1 MKYLTG
7 ILLILICTQPCLWA
21 RDFFFLATEDH
32 HFENPANWYPAY
44 PGTKIT
50 PEDKI
55 TVMADVNFSGYNLHV
70 AGIMEIMLNA
80 TVHSPDGSIIIRKH
94 GLLDNNGK
102 LLVDRVSNY
111 GKLYNRLAAVV
122 HIYTYEAFSGAHT
135 YNGYSAT
142 FRTISHLVNQG
153 RFDNY
158 SDCISGSDLKNT
170 SIFNQ
175 IRHSQLQVT
184 GELVLAPGSTFQK
197 SQESTVFLRSGEFI
211 PTQRKHHGIF
221 R

>member
-1 MKYLTG
+1 MKYLIS
-7 ILLILICTQPCLWA
+7 ILTFFIIFQPGLWA
-21 RDFFFLATEDH
+21 KDFFFLATEDN

-44 PGTKIT
+44 PGAKIT
-50 PEDKI
+50 SDDKI
-55 TVMADVNFSGYNLHV
+55 TVMADANFSGYNIHV
-70 AGIMEIMLNA
+70 EGILEIMLNA
-80 TVHSPDGSIIIRKH
+80 TVHSPNGSIIIKEN

-111 GKLYNRLAAVV
+111 GKLYNRLSAVV
-122 HIYTYEAFSGAHT
+122 HIHTYEAFSGAHT

-158 SDCISGSDLKNT
+158 SDCITGSDLKNT

-184 GELVLAPGSTFQK
+184 GALVLAPGSTFQQ
-197 SQESTVFLRSGEFI
+197 SRESTVFLRSGEFL